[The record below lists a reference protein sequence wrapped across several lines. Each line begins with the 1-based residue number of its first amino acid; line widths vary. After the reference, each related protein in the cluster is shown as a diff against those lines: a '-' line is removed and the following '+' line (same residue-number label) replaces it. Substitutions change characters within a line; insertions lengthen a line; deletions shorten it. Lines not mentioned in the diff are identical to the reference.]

1 MPIKSSYCSEAVS
14 APNQV
19 KCSPSES
26 EKKKGL
32 ALQIKHIFN
41 ITNFKKAIANFFYP
55 SPKHQEIINPTKTE
69 QLSLDT
75 INSCQELNKK
85 EKIEYEKLIFLSNA
99 IKKHAKYGTE
109 SGIFRIPGNKKHT
122 DLVLKY
128 LKNNKPITSLFIVHN
143 HISISDLA
151 SAYKQHLA
159 ALFEKNHKTI
169 EKVPQNLPKKLDTTS
184 FPDTFLTLDKTPL
197 SLQLAVLFLA
207 EIAENEK
214 TTLMNAKN
222 LAICIAPNFTL
233 PNSQVSQSNSKKMSD
248 SSASQLEK
256 LTVLIPYV
264 ETLIKN
270 EMIQKSLI

>member
-1 MPIKSSYCSEAVS
+1 MPIKSSYRSETVS
-14 APNQV
+14 ATNKV
-19 KCSPSES
+19 KLSSLES
-26 EKKKGL
+26 DIKVGL
-32 ALQIKHIFN
+32 ALQIKHILNF
-41 ITNFKKAIANFFYP
+41 TNLKNVIINFFHP
-55 SPKHQEIINPTKTE
+55 PLKHPEIINPTKTE
-69 QLSLDT
+69 QFSLDI
-75 INSCQELNKK
+75 INSCQELNEK

-143 HISISDLA
+143 NISISDLA

-159 ALFEKNHKTI
+159 TLFEKNHKTV
-169 EKVPQNLPKKLDTTS
+169 EKIPQNLPEKLDTTN
-184 FPDTFLTLDKTPL
+184 FPDTFLHLDKTPL

-214 TTLMNAKN
+214 TTLMSAKN
-222 LAICIAPNFTL
+222 IAICIAPNFAL
-233 PNSQVSQSNSKKMSD
+233 PNSQMSQSNNKKMSD
-248 SSASQLEK
+248 SSVRQLEK
-256 LTVLIPYV
+256 LTVLISYV